1 MSRYIDADA
10 LKEKYTMVI
19 KQYSGGIMERP
30 AVLLETIDEA
40 PHIDI
45 VKCKECDMSEV
56 YQSDSNGV
64 MARYCKAFTPTRMI
78 ADDDYCSYG
87 ERRE

>member
-1 MSRYIDADA
+1 MSKWISADSLINKFNSYVGFTTYA
-10 LKEKYTMVI
+10 DVKRAI
-19 KQYSGGIMERP
+19 KLIQ
-30 AVLLETIDEA
+30 DE
-40 PHIDI
+40 PGIDI
-45 VKCKECDMSEV
+45 VRCKECDMSEV

>member
-1 MSRYIDADA
+1 MSDLIRREDA
-10 LKEKYTMVI
+10 LEAIVD
-19 KQYSGGIMERP
+19 ERTH
-30 AVLLETIDEA
+30 TILQA
-40 PHIDI
+40 WIN
-45 VKCKECDMSEV
+45 VKNTVPSVDAIEVVRCKECDMSEV

-87 ERRE
+87 ERKSDE

>member
-1 MSRYIDADA
+1 MAEYIKKEDAVSVVLRQPFFQNSMA
-10 LKEKYTMVI
+10 TEIRQI
-19 KQYSGGIMERP
+19 KG
-30 AVLLETIDEA
+30 
-40 PHIDI
+40 IDI
-45 VKCKECDMSEV
+45 VRCKECDMSEV